1 MSFEIGQSVVV
12 KNDIGSI
19 KYIGTTK
26 FAPGVWYGIELLQ
39 PKGKNNGSVQ
49 GVKYFDCKEDDT
61 VFTEYL

>member
-39 PKGKNNGSVQ
+39 PKGKIMAVYK
-49 GVKYFDCKEDDT
+49 V
-61 VFTEYL
+61 